1 MPEKTYLYL
10 KHAYKGISN
19 QMESIMRELIQSEVS
34 QVAGGF
40 PGFKIPF
47 SNNFSPGQ
55 IARLQPGN
63 ALGLAYIAF
72 QFGQAIGEGVNEFN
86 QKNSGM
92 SLGVSIYRTFNGGS
106 NIPSQ
111 SSTEIDEEV

>member
-1 MPEKTYLYL
+1 
-10 KHAYKGISN
+10 
-19 QMESIMRELIQSEVS
+19 MRELIQSEIP

-55 IARLQPGN
+55 LARFQPGN
-63 ALGLAYIAF
+63 AAGLSVIAF
-72 QFGQAIGEGVNEFN
+72 QVGWAIGEKVNEFN
-86 QKNSGM
+86 QKHSNM

-106 NIPSQ
+106 NIPTST
-111 SSTEIDEEV
+111 SSEIDEAA